1 MKKRFH
7 LLIVIGVILVGF
19 IIGSFFDLQIDQ
31 AIFQRNNGFGLFM
44 ASFGVYPCYACFAF
58 VGGALLIS
66 SIKRKELPNWVK
78 IISYVLSGVIYVMAV
93 YLAAKEMPSANGYNN
108 EKLTIVSYAVAAVV
122 FAGCFVGGVFACKNR
137 DNLKQIWVLSLVIV
151 VIFTVALL
159 PAGFLIKLVIHRPRY
174 RLAVNGELT
183 SFYNWWQM
191 FPEYK
196 NYISSPEHPIFVNG
210 VEVTKEEFKS
220 FPSGH
225 SGTGMIM
232 AMFLPFA
239 AFFFPKLKGKEIIL
253 FYIGAAWGFLMMFSR
268 LLVGAHYLT
277 DTCMGSLICMVT
289 FYVVNEFAIHKKLY
303 DIEEK
308 AIEAKEEPAPI
319 E

>member
-19 IIGSFFDLQIDQ
+19 VIGSFFDLQIDQ

-108 EKLTIVSYAVAAVV
+108 EKLTIVSYAIAAVV

-137 DNLKQIWVLSLVIV
+137 DNLKQIWILSLVIV

-174 RLAVNGELT
+174 RLAVYGEKT
-183 SFYNWWQM
+183 AFYNWWQM

-196 NYISSPEHPIFVNG
+196 KYIDGPGNSVLVDGIP
-210 VEVTKEEFKS
+210 VTKEEFKS

-225 SGTGMIM
+225 TGTAMIM
-232 AMFLPFA
+232 AMFLPYLSYFL
-239 AFFFPKLKGKEIIL
+239 PKLKGKEIWL
-253 FYIGAAWGFLMMFSR
+253 FYGGVLWTVVMAFSR
-268 LLVGAHYLT
+268 MLCGAHYLT
-277 DTCMGSLICMVT
+277 DTCMGALIVMVVY
-289 FYVVNEFAIHKKLY
+289 FIVNEFAYRKGY
-303 DIEEK
+303 FEEEK
-308 AIEAKEEPAPI
+308 KEEPVPAL